1 MNLDDLFHV
10 FIDAFIL
17 CSTRLCGTLN
27 ISADLLNGVVCHQGY
42 EAAADAN
49 QRIPLQCCVEGQ
61 PMAPTRCPF
70 DEDGQ
75 CSAETGRLDRCLMAR
90 FFFEKV
96 VQLAEW

>member
-1 MNLDDLFHV
+1 MFHG
-10 FIDAFIL
+10 FFAP
-17 CSTRLCGTLN
+17 
-27 ISADLLNGVVCHQGY
+27 GY

-96 VQLAEW
+96 VQMAEW

>member
-1 MNLDDLFHV
+1 MTCFMSLLMFLSYVQHAVRHV
-10 FIDAFIL
+10 ED
-17 CSTRLCGTLN
+17 
-27 ISADLLNGVVCHQGY
+27 SADHQKMVSCHQGY

-75 CSAETGRLDRCLMAR
+75 CSAETGRLDA
-90 FFFEKV
+90 V
-96 VQLAEW
+96 